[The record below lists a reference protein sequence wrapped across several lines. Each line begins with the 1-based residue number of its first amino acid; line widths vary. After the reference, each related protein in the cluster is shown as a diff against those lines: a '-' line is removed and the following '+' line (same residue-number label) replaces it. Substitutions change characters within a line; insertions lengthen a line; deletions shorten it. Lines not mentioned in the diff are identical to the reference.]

1 MGSGLPDDTDV
12 LVINGLTVVIGR
24 QSDGTYTSQVTD
36 LPGCT
41 ARAGTREELAE
52 ATERAINTFLGR

>member
-12 LVINGLTVVIGR
+12 LVINGLTVVTRR
-24 QSDGTYTSQVTD
+24 QPDGTYTSEVTD

-41 ARAGTREELAE
+41 ARAGTREELPK
-52 ATERAINTFLGR
+52 ATERAISAFLGR